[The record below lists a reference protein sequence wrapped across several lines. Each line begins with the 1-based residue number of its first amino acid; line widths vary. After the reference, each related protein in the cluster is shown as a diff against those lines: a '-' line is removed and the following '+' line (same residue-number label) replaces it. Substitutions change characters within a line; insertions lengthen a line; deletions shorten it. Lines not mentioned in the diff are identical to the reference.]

1 MTLGTPRIDSESV
14 GNPLRYRR
22 LEELEEGL
30 DALPRGPWDRGRV
43 ELIVARTAGGRR
55 ERPDRVRLEADAGI
69 PGDAWGRQQG
79 PHPERAIT
87 VMEFDVA
94 ELIANG
100 QPLALFGD
108 NLYLTLDLSTDNLPA
123 GSRVRAGGAV
133 LEVTAMPHNESS
145 ERDSVRT
152 LCSSYRRPSYAIGT
166 FAASTC
172 ARWKAARSPRAIPPR
187 SSPGPC
193 CLHRTRSRSPEP
205 VGRVRSPTVL
215 LGLSDD

>member
-79 PHPERAIT
+79 RAIT
-87 VMEFDVA
+87 AMEFDVA

-108 NLYLTLDLSTDNLPA
+108 NFYLTLDLSTDNLPA
-123 GSRVRAGGAV
+123 GSRVRVGGAV
-133 LEVTAMPHNESS
+133 LEVTAMPHNGCRKFRARFGANALQFVSKTEL
-145 ERDSVRT
+145 RHRNLRGIYMRT
-152 LCSSYRRPSYAIGT
+152 VEGGEIAPGDPVEVIARAP
-166 FAASTC
+166 ASD
-172 ARWKAARSPRAIPPR
+172 AKP
-187 SSPGPC
+187 
-193 CLHRTRSRSPEP
+193 
-205 VGRVRSPTVL
+205 
-215 LGLSDD
+215 LS

>member
-87 VMEFDVA
+87 AMEFDVA

-108 NLYLTLDLSTDNLPA
+108 NFYLTLDLSTDNLPA
-123 GSRVRAGGAV
+123 GSRVRVGGAV
-133 LEVTAMPHNESS
+133 LEVTAMPHNGCRKFRARFGADAQQFVSKPEL
-145 ERDSVRT
+145 RHRNLRGIYMRT
-152 LCSSYRRPSYAIGT
+152 VEGGEVAPGDPVEVIARAPLP
-166 FAASTC
+166 ASDP
-172 ARWKAARSPRAIPPR
+172 KPPF
-187 SSPGPC
+187 
-193 CLHRTRSRSPEP
+193 
-205 VGRVRSPTVL
+205 
-215 LGLSDD
+215 